1 MPERPDPGSW
11 PDGHALRAKK
21 KRALTRTP
29 GPGGCGGARP
39 AAAGGSAARA
49 QRGGGKAAAG
59 ALAARPLCTLL
70 PWSPPPCE
78 RRRCLRL
85 GSGGN
90 RCEATEAP
98 TPGWRRAV
106 RPGLAAARP
115 GRQHAA
121 SPRPPRAALPAAHL
135 SMMPFMRMALFQSFR
150 VDLPARCTNSFGLMT
165 CWSYCRKHSGWGQD
179 TAPHGLCA
187 HPTFV
192 GARRGGARD
201 GVGRPHG
208 AAGSLPTPHQGF
220 SQRIR

>member
-49 QRGGGKAAAG
+49 QRGGGKAAAAG

-90 RCEATEAP
+90 RHEATEAP
-98 TPGWRRAV
+98 TPGAV
-106 RPGLAAARP
+106 GS
-115 GRQHAA
+115 G
-121 SPRPPRAALPAAHL
+121 SPRGPTCRLPKTSPGSPAHL

-201 GVGRPHG
+201 GAGRPHG

>member
-21 KRALTRTP
+21 QRALTRTP

-39 AAAGGSAARA
+39 RRPGVPQQGRSAAG
-49 QRGGGKAAAG
+49 G

-90 RCEATEAP
+90 RREATEAP
-98 TPGWRRAV
+98 TPG
-106 RPGLAAARP
+106 AAARP

-179 TAPHGLCA
+179 TARHGLCA

-201 GVGRPHG
+201 GAGRPHG
-208 AAGSLPTPHQGF
+208 AAGSLPTPPQGF